1 MLKNA
6 SSCELTCDLDR
17 HRAVANGAR
26 TQARRS
32 GREAEGGGLE
42 NHWPARARRFESCIL
57 RQRFRRLGEPAF
69 AARRPPGGAC
79 KCFRVCVYV
88 TAMDADVLQKLFPIV
103 GVLAMFGFPV
113 ALVFIWKWFKLKD
126 KELQL
131 EAETRKTAGRA
142 MEARMQRVE
151 SIILALDSDLRAKL
165 GAGPTPRTEL
175 FDAPA
180 APESSE
186 ANPLLGSPGKTRE

>member
-1 MLKNA
+1 
-6 SSCELTCDLDR
+6 
-17 HRAVANGAR
+17 
-26 TQARRS
+26 
-32 GREAEGGGLE
+32 
-42 NHWPARARRFESCIL
+42 
-57 RQRFRRLGEPAF
+57 
-69 AARRPPGGAC
+69 
-79 KCFRVCVYV
+79 
-88 TAMDADVLQKLFPIV
+88 MDADVLQKLPIV

-131 EAETRKTAGRA
+131 EAETRKTAGQA

>member
-1 MLKNA
+1 
-6 SSCELTCDLDR
+6 
-17 HRAVANGAR
+17 
-26 TQARRS
+26 
-32 GREAEGGGLE
+32 
-42 NHWPARARRFESCIL
+42 
-57 RQRFRRLGEPAF
+57 
-69 AARRPPGGAC
+69 
-79 KCFRVCVYV
+79 
-88 TAMDADVLQKLFPIV
+88 MDADILQKLFPIV

-131 EAETRKTAGRA
+131 EAETRKTAGQA